1 MEMDDFKK
9 QLENQLGFEINSY
22 RIVPK
27 YTTRKLREDKIE
39 RVISDIDPY
48 GEENWE
54 DVPNEIDQLLGYD
67 IVVEKKKSLEYI
79 ENRITILKT
88 GEIMNL

>member
-1 MEMDDFKK
+1 MDDFKK

-54 DVPNEIDQLLGYD
+54 DVPDEIDQLLGYD